1 MAVTRDKEANMSSET
16 MDDIAEGTYLAPKRI
31 GTFKKVRATICKHC
45 PACKRARKK
54 PDSVVGKILHHSWHS
69 NHCPVWKAY
78 NEVYGESDE

>member
-1 MAVTRDKEANMSSET
+1 MCSEIIN
-16 MDDIAEGTYLAPKRI
+16 DISKATDTAQKRI

-45 PACKRARKK
+45 PACKQARKN

-78 NEVYGESDE
+78 NEVYGEDNE